1 MNTSG
6 AILRELNAGFAEL
19 FRIDVPSAD
28 TDLIDEGILD
38 SFQLVELLVY
48 LDEHFGVKVPIED
61 LEIDDLR
68 TLARLAHL
76 VAVERAQAEV
86 ES

>member
-6 AILRELNAGFAEL
+6 TILRELNAGFAQL

-28 TDLIDEGILD
+28 TDLIEEGILD
-38 SFQLVELLVY
+38 SFQLVELLVF
-48 LDEHFGVKVPIED
+48 LDEHFGVKVPIEE

-76 VAVERAQAEV
+76 VAVEKAQAEV
-86 ES
+86 EF

>member
-6 AILRELNAGFAEL
+6 TILRELSAGFAEL
-19 FRIDVPSAD
+19 FRIEVPSAD
-28 TDLIDEGILD
+28 TDLIEEGILD

-48 LDEHFGVKVPIED
+48 LDEHFGVRVPIED

-86 ES
+86 EF

>member
-1 MNTSG
+1 MKMSG
-6 AILRELNAGFAEL
+6 TILRELNAGFAEL

-38 SFQLVELLVY
+38 SFQLVELLAF
-48 LDEHFGVKVPIED
+48 LDEHFGVRLPIEN

-68 TLARLAHL
+68 TLASLAHL
-76 VAVERAQAEV
+76 VAVEKAQAEV
-86 ES
+86 EF